1 MNYRQ
6 DARRLA
12 RLMGWYYLVT
22 GIWPLLHIRSFEWIT
37 GRKTDKWLVK
47 AVGGLVTTTGATL
60 LLAAERDAV
69 GPEVATLAV
78 GNAVALTA
86 VDVVYVAKRRIR
98 WVYLLDAVLEI
109 ALLAGWLRLARR
121 WIDRDGRRRADAA
134 KAG

>member
-1 MNYRQ
+1 MDHRQ
-6 DARRLA
+6 AARRLA

-22 GIWPLLHIRSFEWIT
+22 GVWPLLHIRSFEWIT
-37 GRKTDKWLVK
+37 GRKTDTWLVK

-69 GPEVATLAV
+69 GPEVAALAA

-86 VDVVYVAKRRIR
+86 VDVVYVVKGRIR

-109 ALLAGWLRLARR
+109 ALLVYGVGIL
-121 WIDRDGRRRADAA
+121 RRAV
-134 KAG
+134 AGSGSNADG